1 MIPGRRIA
9 LVCQTPIQ
17 DFEGASAE
25 SPSYGIRR
33 IQAAVLADP
42 QFKSAII
49 ELIDVQGLSPNEAAA
64 RIEAF
69 DPDIVGMSVYIWS
82 FVALLE
88 VARMLKES
96 RPDRTIVFG
105 GPSARP
111 AMFWLEPHRRSLA
124 WVDAICTGEGEE
136 VFCEIASLEDRSI
149 EALSQ
154 VRGIAV
160 PRRELLAE
168 GEMGW
173 HETPR
178 RPLIEPLDRIA
189 SPYVMGLMPRNQI
202 GYFET
207 YRGCP
212 LNCRFCEWG
221 IAEDS
226 RRVFSKEYIAREL
239 RALRDSDA
247 FGAFNLD
254 AGLNLNAHGFRNL
267 RDAEKEVGFFKERQF
282 VCEVYP
288 SLMKEE
294 YYEFLSSIR
303 TIYIGIGLQSFNKAV
318 LDKMDRP
325 FMEKNFET
333 VVGRL
338 SAIAPVEIQM
348 IYGLPGDYPQSFR
361 DTFERARKLPAAI
374 RVYHCLVM
382 PDALMT
388 RGLPEFDMKFDPY
401 TLLMTS
407 CQGWSE
413 DDFAEIRAYLLER
426 AQRENESP
434 EGRLRL
440 QGPELPT
447 KYWIPFNRPPGV
459 TYNLY

>member
-1 MIPGRRIA
+1 MTAGCRIA

-17 DFEGASAE
+17 DFEGAAQE

-33 IQAAVLADP
+33 IQAAVLSDP
-42 QFKSAII
+42 QLKTAKT
-49 ELIDVQGLSPNEAAA
+49 ELIDVAGLTVEAAA
-64 RIEAF
+64 ARVESFA
-69 DPDIVGMSVYIWS
+69 PDIVGLSVYIWS
-82 FVALLE
+82 FPALLQ
-88 VARMLKES
+88 VAKLLKQH

-111 AMFWLEPHRRSLA
+111 AMFWLEPHRDSRF
-124 WVDAICTGEGEE
+124 WVDAICTGEGED
-136 VFCEIASLEDRSI
+136 VFCEIASLRDRSA
-149 EALSQ
+149 EGLAQ

-160 PRRELLAE
+160 PRRGPLAE
-168 GEMGW
+168 GEVGW
-173 HETPR
+173 CETPK

-189 SPYVMGLMPRNQI
+189 SPYVMGLMPHGQL

-212 LNCRFCEWG
+212 LHCRFCEWG
-221 IAEDS
+221 IAEDA

-239 RALRDSDA
+239 RALRDAESI
-247 FGAFNLD
+247 GAFNLD
-254 AGLNLNAHGFRNL
+254 AGLNLNARGFQNL
-267 RDAEKEVGFFKERQF
+267 REAEKEVGFFKERQF

-294 YYEFLSSIR
+294 YYEFLEQIR
-303 TIYIGIGLQSFNKAV
+303 TIYIGIGLQSFNMQV
-318 LDKMDRP
+318 LKTMDRP
-325 FMEKNFET
+325 FMEKNFEII
-333 VVGRL
+333 VQRL
-338 SAIAPVEIQM
+338 ATIAPVEIQM
-348 IYGLPGDYPQSFR
+348 IYGLPGDNPKSFLE
-361 DTFERARKLPAAI
+361 TFDRARSLPAAI

-407 CQGWSE
+407 CLGWSE
-413 DDFAEIRAYLLER
+413 DDLHETRQALISRSEI
-426 AQRENESP
+426 ENQSP
-434 EGRLRL
+434 EGRLRS
-440 QGPELPT
+440 QGPEPPT

-459 TYNLY
+459 TYDLR